1 MDGQFR
7 PAADRVWRHVAAP
20 RLEVEEGRGQT
31 VLKVPPRTW
40 HQGSDEEG
48 VALQRDYPR
57 VQLAKEVRP
66 GDFEDALW
74 TAYMNC
80 INALKVPQS
89 SSVSDH
95 GTSYFVSAPS
105 WEAFQSQ
112 VSIDYCLCLG
122 YGILAAKLG

>member
-1 MDGQFR
+1 M
-7 PAADRVWRHVAAP
+7 
-20 RLEVEEGRGQT
+20 
-31 VLKVPPRTW
+31 
-40 HQGSDEEG
+40 
-48 VALQRDYPR
+48 QRDYPR

-66 GDFEDALW
+66 GDFKDALW

-112 VSIDYCLCLG
+112 VSILYSLCLG
-122 YGILAAKLG
+122 YGLLDEKFGENYIEWTSEKYHNSEETAMFAALTDLLKRKVFMERMEVPHAKIP